1 MKRKCIPPVHSN
13 LYQIL
18 KHRLNVVLNGGGRDD
33 LHLQTL
39 IESPIGLSPWD
50 GWLVLCLI
58 RHRGRQQFLL
68 ENMRARLDGDPEVI
82 ARAGAMGHPDR
93 PRVGL
98 VPGDTD
104 WEYRFHGRGCCM
116 THRVTGEDI
125 DVDFHDETADWIG
138 RYFFVKYLESL
149 QRPTF
154 VEKRICEL
162 YPSAR
167 SVNVGIDELFERGI
181 LEAGE
186 YGASF
191 RLAIPWEEL
200 CDLLD
205 QIEWRWHQAGT
216 QTLAAAAMSDWARL
230 SEARADLADRAD
242 ACLREKCDDLQQR
255 FLAEQCSSD
264 ALTLLADLNAPN
276 LEACLGHALKWP
288 PSGVLSAAIDI
299 VERKSLS
306 NRWSTQLREIVNRV
320 DPNGEL
326 PSPYIW
332 NTALKLLIR
341 LHPKGDLEKEF
352 LRLNRNELSEAA
364 MFAME
369 MKLPCAINLI
379 RRSLRSVIPNNRIE
393 MAAVLAII
401 DLPWCH
407 DELACVLAETSDQ
420 EMTTECRTALLE
432 SRDVGVHAIVHN
444 WEADNPY
451 DEPDNESLTIG
462 DLAKQRRDVIVQFEM
477 QTLHDRIII
486 LRDRFKPGAA
496 DE

>member
-1 MKRKCIPPVHSN
+1 M
-13 LYQIL
+13 
-18 KHRLNVVLNGGGRDD
+18 
-33 LHLQTL
+33 
-39 IESPIGLSPWD
+39 
-50 GWLVLCLI
+50 LCLI
-58 RHRGRQQFLL
+58 RHRGRQQFVL
-68 ENMRARLDGDPEVI
+68 ENMRTRLDADPEVI
-82 ARAGAMGHPDR
+82 ARAGAMGHPDM

-104 WEYRFHGRGCCM
+104 WEYRFHGRGCSM

-167 SVNVGIDELFERGI
+167 SVNVGIDQLLERGI

-191 RLAIPWEEL
+191 RLAIPWEDL

-205 QIEWRWHQAGT
+205 QIECKWHQVGT
-216 QTLAAAAMSDWARL
+216 QNLAAAAISDWQRL
-230 SEARADLADRAD
+230 YEVRADLESLADE
-242 ACLREKCDDLQQR
+242 CFREKCNDLQRR
-255 FLAEQCSSD
+255 FLRDQSSSD

-276 LEACLGHALKWP
+276 LEVCLGRALKWP
-288 PSGVLSAAIDI
+288 PSGVLSAAFDI
-299 VERKSLS
+299 IERKSLA
-306 NRWSTQLREIVNRV
+306 NRRDTQLEEIVNRV
-320 DPNGEL
+320 NPNGEL

-332 NTALKLLIR
+332 ITALKLLIR
-341 LHPKGDLEKEF
+341 MNPESDWGKEF
-352 LRLNRNELSEAA
+352 VRLNRNELSEAA

-369 MKLPCAINLI
+369 MKLPCAMNLI
-379 RRSLRSVIPNNRIE
+379 RRSLRSEIPNNRIE

-407 DELACVLAETSDQ
+407 HELACVLAETSDQ

-432 SRDVGVHAIVHN
+432 SRNVDVHSIVHD
-444 WEADNPY
+444 WETRHPY
-451 DEPDNESLTIG
+451 EKPDDEYLTIG
-462 DLAKQRRDVIVQFEM
+462 ELAKQRRDAIVQFEM

-486 LRDRFKPGAA
+486 LRDRFKPGVEY
-496 DE
+496 D